1 MGVGAC
7 FKRTTLTD
15 YFGAEA
21 AAEYHKAKLEDGE
34 DAVLVIE
41 NNIGVFDPA
50 KIRHETKTFNNVKVR
65 WCAGPRCCALRTL
78 SPVVAGAQVVYSKE
92 FPLSVDELLP
102 IAEVMSRT
110 QRHWVNFERFLKTK
124 MPEGAWRPRRARHTH
139 SRPQGAWVLC
149 YVRACCV
156 HDCRCRLPGDV
167 QHPSVPDDSCGY
179 VCGM

>member
-34 DAVLVIE
+34 DAGLVIE

-65 WCAGPRCCALRTL
+65 WCAGRSILCHAD
-78 SPVVAGAQVVYSKE
+78 
-92 FPLSVDELLP
+92 PLTSGRGGTGGV
-102 IAEVMSRT
+102 
-110 QRHWVNFERFLKTK
+110 LKGVPTV
-124 MPEGAWRPRRARHTH
+124 GGRAASHR
-139 SRPQGAWVLC
+139 
-149 YVRACCV
+149 
-156 HDCRCRLPGDV
+156 
-167 QHPSVPDDSCGY
+167 
-179 VCGM
+179 

>member
-1 MGVGAC
+1 MRKLRRSTTRRSSRTARMQC
-7 FKRTTLTD
+7 WSPRTTLVCSTLPRS
-15 YFGAEA
+15 GTRPRRSTTSRC
-21 AAEYHKAKLEDGE
+21 
-34 DAVLVIE
+34 V
-41 NNIGVFDPA
+41 GVQVA
-50 KIRHETKTFNNVKVR
+50 QY
-65 WCAGPRCCALRTL
+65 CATRTL